1 MTNIVQHANV
11 GMIQAG
17 DGFRFAFEALP
28 ANRIRRELSGENLDG
43 DIAIKARVR
52 ARDKP
57 RPCRPRLADKRSRR
71 VQDGYQRSVPWCR
84 ELYPAETKADDN
96 SILLRP

>member
-1 MTNIVQHANV
+1 V

-43 DIAIKARVR
+43 DIAIKARVAR
-52 ARDKP
+52 AVDFAHAA
-57 RPCRPRLADKRSRR
+57 LA
-71 VQDGYQRSVPWCR
+71 
-84 ELYPAETKADDN
+84 
-96 SILLRP
+96 